1 MSRNYISYI
10 PYILLF
16 IKLLLLN
23 IVFFQ
28 QPGTA
33 LASALD
39 HDSEALIC
47 KGLLIAQD
55 GFGYCIGMNYRLWYD
70 HDIEVSM
77 CIGWGRVAWVWGT
90 VTLGRVRLL
99 H

>member
-1 MSRNYISYI
+1 M
-10 PYILLF
+10 
-16 IKLLLLN
+16 LLLN
-23 IVFFQ
+23 IVFLQ

-39 HDSEALIC
+39 HDTEALIC

-55 GFGYCIGMNYRLWYD
+55 GHCIGMKYRVWYD

-90 VTLGRVRLL
+90 MTLGRVRLL